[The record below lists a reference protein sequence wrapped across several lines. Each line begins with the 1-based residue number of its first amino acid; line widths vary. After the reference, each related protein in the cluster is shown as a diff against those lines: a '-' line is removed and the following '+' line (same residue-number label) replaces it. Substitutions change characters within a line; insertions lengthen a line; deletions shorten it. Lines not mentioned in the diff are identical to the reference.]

1 MTKSKT
7 FEFEATTSNVR
18 YYCSKKVFKTH
29 VTKQKKKLTRK
40 RNQREILLK
49 TVDPVLLKVFF
60 LRLFENGWK
69 KKHTVRNKLAKG
81 ILTVSNE

>member
-29 VTKQKKKLTRK
+29 VTKKTNEKTKPE
-40 RNQREILLK
+40 RNSIENSWPRFVK
-49 TVDPVLLKVFF
+49 GFF
-60 LRLFENGWK
+60 PAAFWK
-69 KKHTVRNKLAKG
+69 WVEKKHTVRNKLAKG